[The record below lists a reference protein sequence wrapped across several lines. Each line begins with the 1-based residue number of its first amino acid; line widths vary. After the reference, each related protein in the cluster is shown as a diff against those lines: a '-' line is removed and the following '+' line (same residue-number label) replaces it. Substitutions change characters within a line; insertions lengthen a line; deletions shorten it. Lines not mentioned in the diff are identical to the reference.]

1 MAAPSERIAAGA
13 QAACLPVYL
22 ADGENC
28 LADEKTPAENEQKM
42 WNSVHPV
49 RHILIRNT
57 GFGALHAVIQKAFE
71 GRRREKVSENVP

>member
-42 WNSVHPV
+42 W
-49 RHILIRNT
+49 
-57 GFGALHAVIQKAFE
+57 
-71 GRRREKVSENVP
+71 REKVSENVP